1 MGIFSKRKINKDASS
16 YPKIARDYFP
26 NALTFQ
32 GAEGTA
38 FSCIDR
44 IASEFAMLN
53 FGIYNQSD
61 KQRVKK
67 HPLYSVLKEPNLDER
82 HFNFFYQ
89 SAVDYFNGGAFW
101 LIRRYQGEV
110 ISLFR
115 LNPLQVQVT
124 RDVNTNRRK
133 FLYNG
138 SEFTDRDIAY
148 IPSRYGYSN
157 LTGGSSIE
165 SAVPSVFQTSKS
177 LELYTKKSYENGILG
192 KRLVVDISGL
202 SNTPSDEQL
211 EILKSNMQK
220 EYGGVENASRPL
232 FKKKGIEYSELGSN
246 SDNRAAELSENRAI
260 QKEQMST
267 LFGVAQSILEGK
279 NPNEMD
285 FAIFSEF
292 AIRPMATQFQEVI
305 NSLLDEDRFYFEFDY
320 NGIMK
325 VSLGQRVDSYI
336 KQINNG
342 ILSLDEVRAKENL
355 TPIDAGDTH
364 FMPVNMMP
372 WNSEIKDSYMAK
384 QKQVAQES
392 QINNPLDE
400 NTQHIP
406 QGDDKQ

>member
-220 EYGGVENASRPL
+220 S
-232 FKKKGIEYSELGSN
+232 
-246 SDNRAAELSENRAI
+246 
-260 QKEQMST
+260 
-267 LFGVAQSILEGK
+267 
-279 NPNEMD
+279 
-285 FAIFSEF
+285 
-292 AIRPMATQFQEVI
+292 MAV
-305 NSLLDEDRFYFEFDY
+305 
-320 NGIMK
+320 
-325 VSLGQRVDSYI
+325 
-336 KQINNG
+336 
-342 ILSLDEVRAKENL
+342 
-355 TPIDAGDTH
+355 
-364 FMPVNMMP
+364 
-372 WNSEIKDSYMAK
+372 
-384 QKQVAQES
+384 
-392 QINNPLDE
+392 
-400 NTQHIP
+400 
-406 QGDDKQ
+406 

>member
-16 YPKIARDYFP
+16 YPKIARDYFS

-101 LIRRYQGEV
+101 LIRSYQGEV

-232 FKKKGIEYSELGSN
+232 FKKKGIEYSELGAN

-392 QINNPLDE
+392 QTNNPLDE

>member
-16 YPKIARDYFP
+16 YPKFARDYFS
-26 NALTFQ
+26 NALTFR

-89 SAVDYFNGGAFW
+89 SAIDYFNGGAFW

-232 FKKKGIEYSELGSN
+232 FKKKGIEYSELGAN

>member
-16 YPKIARDYFP
+16 YPKIARDYCS

-232 FKKKGIEYSELGSN
+232 FKKKGIEYSELGAN
-246 SDNRAAELSENRAI
+246 SDNRSAELSENRAI

-384 QKQVAQES
+384 QKQIAQES
-392 QINNPLDE
+392 QTNNPLDE

>member
-16 YPKIARDYFP
+16 YPKIARDYFS

-115 LNPLQVQVT
+115 LNPLQVQVA

-232 FKKKGIEYSELGSN
+232 FKKKGIEYSELGAN

-342 ILSLDEVRAKENL
+342 ILSLNEVRAKENL

-384 QKQVAQES
+384 QKQIAQES
-392 QINNPLDE
+392 QTNNPLDE

>member
-1 MGIFSKRKINKDASS
+1 MRIFSKRKINKDASS
-16 YPKIARDYFP
+16 YPKNARDYFS

-232 FKKKGIEYSELGSN
+232 FKKKGIEYSELGAN
-246 SDNRAAELSENRAI
+246 SDNRSAELSENRAI

-392 QINNPLDE
+392 QTNNPLDE

-406 QGDDKQ
+406 HGDDKQ

>member
-1 MGIFSKRKINKDASS
+1 MRIFSKRKINKDASS
-16 YPKIARDYFP
+16 YPKIARDYFS

-232 FKKKGIEYSELGSN
+232 FKKKGIEYSELGAN
-246 SDNRAAELSENRAI
+246 SDNRSAELSENRAI

-392 QINNPLDE
+392 QTNNPLDE